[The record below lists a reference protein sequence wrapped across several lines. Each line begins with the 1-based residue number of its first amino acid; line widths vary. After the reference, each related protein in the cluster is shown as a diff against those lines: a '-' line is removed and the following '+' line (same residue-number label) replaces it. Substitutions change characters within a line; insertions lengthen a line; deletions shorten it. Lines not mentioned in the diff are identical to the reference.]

1 MNALEISGIK
11 KSFRIPS
18 AHRKTIREHFFGL
31 FSPRQWERLDV
42 LNGISFEVKRGET
55 FGIMGRNGS
64 GKSTLLKI
72 VSGVYQPDAG
82 SIVVNGGLTPI
93 LELGLG
99 WNPELTARDNIYLS
113 GTAMGLTIAQL
124 DKRLDEILAFAELER
139 FVDLEI
145 KHFSSGMGAR
155 LAYAIAFSAVR
166 EVLLLD
172 EIFAVG
178 DASFT
183 ARCKQRYRDLHQAGH
198 TIVLVSHDAKTI
210 ASFCERA
217 VLIEGGQVLALGNAK
232 EVAARYMTLL
242 GQELPPELRP
252 AAEARQNSV

>member
-1 MNALEISGIK
+1 MNALEIVDIK

-18 AHRKTIREHFFGL
+18 TQRKTVREHFFGL
-31 FSPRQWERLDV
+31 FSPRKWERLDV
-42 LNGISFEVKRGET
+42 LTGVTFEVKKGET

-82 SIVVNGGLTPI
+82 SVVVRGGLTPI

-99 WNPELTARDNIYLS
+99 WNPNLTARDNIYLS
-113 GTAMGLTIAQL
+113 GTAMGLTIAQIE
-124 DKRLDEILAFAELER
+124 KQLDEILAFSELDR
-139 FVDLEI
+139 FVDLEL

-178 DASFT
+178 DASFM
-183 ARCKQRYRDLHQAGH
+183 ARCKQRYRDLHKAGH
-198 TIVLVSHDAKTI
+198 TIVLVSHDPKTI

-217 VLIEGGQVLALGNAK
+217 VLIEGGTVMAVGKASDVADAYMRLLQQEPPGR
-232 EVAARYMTLL
+232 AARPV
-242 GQELPPELRP
+242 E
-252 AAEARQNSV
+252 AA